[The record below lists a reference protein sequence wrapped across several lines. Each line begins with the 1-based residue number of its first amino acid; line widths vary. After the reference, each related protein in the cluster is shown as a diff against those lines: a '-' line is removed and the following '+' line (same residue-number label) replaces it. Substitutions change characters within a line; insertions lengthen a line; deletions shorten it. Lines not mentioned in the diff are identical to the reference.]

1 MIILWTVGES
11 WPWEAAVCVHCVY
24 RYRQCTGV
32 HRVGARA
39 GAWERASCAWP
50 GLGAWLCLARAR
62 WRRPDSPGQSVS
74 WLRGQGTHRVLSPV
88 SGCQSPSHL
97 QTSGSWAEWS
107 VRTREQTQVIHRC
120 DHWYTGQPQRGEHQ
134 CLSAV
139 DSVKVTQ
146 KNISCCEVPGCCLSI
161 PQPIEFKDKDTLTTI
176 C

>member
-1 MIILWTVGES
+1 M
-11 WPWEAAVCVHCVY
+11 CVQSVY
-24 RYRQCTGV
+24 SQCTGV
-32 HRVGARA
+32 QSVGARA

-74 WLRGQGTHRVLSPV
+74 WLRGQGTHRVLSVV
-88 SGCQSPSHL
+88 SQAVSLPPISKHPG
-97 QTSGSWAEWS
+97 AERS
-107 VRTREQTQVIHRC
+107 VVRSSEQTQVIHRC
-120 DHWYTGQPQRGEHQ
+120 DQGSGQPQPQRGEHQ

-146 KNISCCEVPGCCLSI
+146 QNISCCEVPGCCLSI